1 MCVRPERD
9 PEGSCETEVS
19 NLEVRIAVDEQVLRF
34 QVTVDDTMRVAEN
47 QTRTQLP
54 HKFLKDRQKG
64 VRNPFRRANWRR
76 GP

>member
-9 PEGSCETEVS
+9 PEGSCETEVG
-19 NLEVRIAVDEQVLRF
+19 NLEVRIAVDEQILRL

-54 HKFLKDRQKG
+54 RKFLKD
-64 VRNPFRRANWRR
+64 
-76 GP
+76 

>member
-9 PEGSCETEVS
+9 PEGSCETEVR

-34 QVTVDDTMRVAEN
+34 QVTVDDTVRVAGN

-54 HKFLKDRQKG
+54 RKFLKNEQKG
-64 VRNPFRRANWRR
+64 VRNTFGRAD
-76 GP
+76 